1 MSQVAGKGK
10 SLMKALSG
18 KGNNPEDP
26 DRIGDRDVL
35 ASDRRRKQLARQ
47 AALQREEERLR
58 REAVAAGAGPCGPT
72 RDLQLARSTLPH
84 ADDDDDHNNNPDN
97 VDTDEETDENDEPP
111 DVYQDRRG
119 GRALPFPQL
128 PGPAYLEGPCEGGP
142 QNYEF
147 MRWFRSHIAM
157 YIWEEYE
164 RRETTRCESRTKAL
178 EDYRGPQDN
187 TMIARLKATCL
198 YHLRDCFLKR
208 MNKNLMLAF
217 VERWQPETNS
227 FHMPWGEMTIT
238 LHDVA
243 FIQALRLD
251 GPPVSEI
258 RPVEECSQSLASV
271 LGVGLMDTNEMF
283 RNKGVGWFQV
293 RDQLTLPSTA
303 DEKKMKGYLMFL
315 LGSVLFVDKTAC
327 NMKPWWIHFTNDL
340 DNVGKYSWASACLAN
355 MYRQLGIATCAGM
368 NSLCGCVI
376 LLLCWIFEYF
386 PCFRQPLSRSYAE
399 FEPRYRRWAHGG
411 GNKTTLQECR
421 KKLDAMTE
429 RDVSN
434 NFYNYVYSR
443 VTDFSN

>member
-1 MSQVAGKGK
+1 
-10 SLMKALSG
+10 MKALSG
-18 KGNNPEDP
+18 KGDNPEDP

-35 ASDRRRKQLARQ
+35 ASARRRKQLARE

-58 REAVAAGAGPCGPT
+58 REAVAAGAGPCGPA

-97 VDTDEETDENDEPP
+97 MDTDEEMEEDDEPA

-147 MRWFRSHIAM
+147 MRWFKSHIAM
-157 YIWEEYE
+157 YIWEGYE
-164 RRETTRCESRTKAL
+164 RRETTRYESRTKAL

-187 TMIARLKATCL
+187 TMIARLEATGL

-227 FHMPWGEMTIT
+227 FHMSWGEMTIT

-243 FIQALRLD
+243 FILALRLD
-251 GPPVSEI
+251 GPAVSEI

-283 RNKGVGWFQV
+283 RNNAGSLSISPAFDHLFPVHI
-293 RDQLTLPSTA
+293 PSLSLDA
-303 DEKKMKGYLMFL
+303 EGGPMVEGI
-315 LGSVLFVDKTAC
+315 
-327 NMKPWWIHFTNDL
+327 KP
-340 DNVGKYSWASACLAN
+340 C
-355 MYRQLGIATCAGM
+355 
-368 NSLCGCVI
+368 
-376 LLLCWIFEYF
+376 
-386 PCFRQPLSRSYAE
+386 
-399 FEPRYRRWAHGG
+399 
-411 GNKTTLQECR
+411 CR
-421 KKLDAMTE
+421 NTGKKLDAMTE

-434 NFYNYVYSR
+434 NFSNYVYSR